1 MKNKKYDF
9 INPAEARLICDST
22 GVESDMESWDVK
34 AVIDMGEGFKL
45 SSISEEEWEDFE
57 EDIFRF
63 YEEAGGKYLKPAKEV
78 RYEAGNTFADMPSLS
93 FYMDGKRTFCFIW
106 QRGGMDV

>member
-34 AVIDMGEGFKL
+34 AVIDMGEGFNL
-45 SSISEEEWEDFE
+45 SSISGDDYEDFE
-57 EDIFRF
+57 GEIFRF
-63 YEEAGGKYLKPAKEV
+63 YREAGGKYLKPAKEV
-78 RYEAGNTFADMPSLS
+78 RYEAGDTFADMPSLS
-93 FYMDGKRTFCFIW
+93 FYMDGKRVFCFIW
-106 QRGGMDV
+106 QRGGMDI

>member
-93 FYMDGKRTFCFIW
+93 FYKDEKRVFCFIW
-106 QRGGMDV
+106 QRGGMDI